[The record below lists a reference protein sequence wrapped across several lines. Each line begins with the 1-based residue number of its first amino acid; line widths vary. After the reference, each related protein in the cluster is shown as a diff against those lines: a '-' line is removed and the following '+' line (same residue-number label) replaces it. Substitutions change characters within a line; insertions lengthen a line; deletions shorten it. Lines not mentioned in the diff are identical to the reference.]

1 VLWFFLFLGI
11 GRPLRPIYSPPKTHV
26 IMDDDKK
33 FELELRRFEL
43 DAQIKSAELELKKK
57 ETELKAEEQRSK
69 KYSSPLMLSILAG
82 FISIMT
88 GIITKYTENLNN
100 IKLEEKK
107 FQSSLLLKAT
117 EAKNYDDFSNMLI
130 TLQENGLLTLPEN
143 KLKTFRK
150 NRFVSEQVQ
159 QLAQNSGGTGEQK
172 NQWVIVA
179 NSTGNAAKAGEVSSA
194 LQQGAFKDAKTWVKD
209 GDFKTV
215 ITGYTALPNMAEDLF
230 EVREQFGAGA
240 TVLEASAFKQWCPN
254 SVWNEQKKVF
264 ECL

>member
-1 VLWFFLFLGI
+1 
-11 GRPLRPIYSPPKTHV
+11 
-26 IMDDDKK
+26 MNEEKK

-57 ETELKAEEQRSK
+57 EMEIKAEEQRSK
-69 KYSSPLMLSILAG
+69 KYSSPLILSILAG

-100 IKLEEKK
+100 LKLEEKK

-117 EAKNYDDFSNMLI
+117 EAKNYDDFSNMLV
-130 TLQENGLLTLPEN
+130 TLQENGLLNIPDS
-143 KLKTFRK
+143 KLKSFRK

-159 QLAQNSGGTGEQK
+159 QLSQNNNSRSEQK

-179 NSTGNAAKAGEVSSA
+179 NSTNNSEKAGAATTS
-194 LQQGAFKDAKTWVKD
+194 LQQKAFTDAKTWVKD
-209 GDFKTV
+209 GDYKTV
-215 ITGYTALPNMAEDLF
+215 ITGYTSLPVMANDLF
-230 EVREQFGAGA
+230 EMREQFGSGA
-240 TVLEASAFKQWCPN
+240 AVLPADAFKQWCPN

-264 ECL
+264 ECV